1 MWHTSTGC
9 ITITIALVHRDESS
23 MVTDKRKRFKLKGAK
38 QLSKSVQHTW
48 CARCASVCASKPLPP
63 TALHKKGPWWN
74 VIPATCTS
82 CARVGGLRGLG
93 VGGGGSKKRVT
104 LLVPGCGC
112 SLTLLATAGKRSMCS
127 ILRNTAAVQQCCQE
141 VAKCD
146 SLWWRS
152 AVPTFSGSV

>member
-1 MWHTSTGC
+1 MTHLYWLYHHYDCTGAPGRVINGDWQEEKLQTQRCKAVEQECATYLVCKVCKCVC
-9 ITITIALVHRDESS
+9 IKTTATNCTTQERSLVKCDPCDLH
-23 MVTDKRKRFKLKGAK
+23 LLCKG
-38 QLSKSVQHTW
+38 
-48 CARCASVCASKPLPP
+48 
-63 TALHKKGPWWN
+63 
-74 VIPATCTS
+74 
-82 CARVGGLRGLG
+82 GGAQGTG
-93 VGGGGSKKRVT
+93 SEGGGSKKRVT